1 MFSKEELLMN
11 NSLIVIYTVV
21 IFIINLLHINKINTL
36 NNNTLFDYLST
47 NIIFITCLILYTR
60 YHSIR
65 LCLLLI
71 FIEIFINYIYIK
83 DVKDVKEKKYKILLF
98 LLFLYNL
105 FVFIHGSIKYLF
117 IK

>member
-1 MFSKEELLMN
+1 MFSKEEQLMN

-21 IFIINLLHINKINTL
+21 ILIINLSHINKINIL

-47 NIIFITCLILYTR
+47 NIIFIACLILYTR

-83 DVKDVKEKKYKILLF
+83 DVKEKKYKILLF
-98 LLFLYNL
+98 LLFLYNI